1 MRFFDVLVDGGEFA
15 ADEVLLVSGGGV
27 LIVVVCGG
35 AVVWRNSTLVF
46 LWIVMVVSNVGLSGM
61 C

>member
-1 MRFFDVLVDGGEFA
+1 MILESMLLSS
-15 ADEVLLVSGGGV
+15 DEVLFVSGDGV

-35 AVVWRNSTLVF
+35 AVVWRSSTLVF
-46 LWIVMVVSNVGLSGM
+46 LWIVMVVSNVGLSGI